1 MSKRNLFLSASVML
15 AISLPASA
23 LAQSDVQPP
32 AQTSAAAEAPTP
44 AWAPSGLPDRIVLSP
59 GADAAREMAVAWRT
73 DVRQTEAVAELVE
86 AVDGPAYEDGART
99 LTGVSVD
106 GAALSGQ
113 GRYQTVR
120 FSDLKPAT
128 PYLYR
133 LKGADGWSEWL
144 SFRTASTDAS
154 APFRILYFGDT
165 QNSILSKGARTIRNG
180 LLRTSPDVVVHAGDL
195 TGRSHDW
202 EWGEWTAAGGYG
214 FAMVPQ
220 IPATG
225 NHEYTDDDD
234 GPRQLGPLWP
244 VQFALPDNGAE
255 QAPETSY
262 YTDYQGVRFIVL
274 DGTAATSLDALD
286 SQTRWLDQ
294 TLASSPARWNIVVQH
309 QPIYTCAR
317 PNDTEAL
324 KTAWEPIYRAH
335 DVDMVLQGHDHC
347 YSRLTDA
354 EGKQAGVARRAA
366 GEPQGPV
373 YVVSVAGPKMY
384 GLNDRAL
391 TQPDRVAADT
401 QLYQT
406 IDVEAGRLRYR
417 AYTVSGALYDSVDIV
432 RAADGSKSLVEPSGL
447 PALRLCTTDGAG
459 PDGAPCVGRPK

>member
-1 MSKRNLFLSASVML
+1 MSKKSLLMAASVIVAL
-15 AISLPASA
+15 SLPASA
-23 LAQSDVQPP
+23 MAQAGAPSAP
-32 AQTSAAAEAPTP
+32 AAASTARP

-73 DVRQTEAVAELVE
+73 DARQTQAVAELVE
-86 AVDGPAYEDGART
+86 AIDGPAYEEGART

-106 GAALSGQ
+106 GTALSGQ

-120 FSDLKPAT
+120 FADLKPAT

-144 SFRTASTDAS
+144 SFRTASAEAS

-165 QNSILSKGARTIRNG
+165 QNSILSKGSRTIRSG
-180 LLRTSPDVVVHAGDL
+180 LLRTAPDVVVHAGDL

-214 FAMVPQ
+214 FAMLPQ
-220 IPATG
+220 IVATG

-234 GPRQLGPLWP
+234 GPRQLGRLWP

-262 YTDYQGVRFIVL
+262 FTDYQGVRFIVL

-294 TLASSPARWNIVVQH
+294 TLASSTARWNIVVQH

-317 PNDTEAL
+317 PKDTEAL
-324 KTAWEPIYRAH
+324 KSAWEPIYRARN
-335 DVDMVLQGHDHC
+335 VDMVLQGHDHC
-347 YSRLTDA
+347 YSRITDA
-354 EGKQAGVARRAA
+354 EGKDAGAVRRAA

-406 IDVEAGRLRYR
+406 IDVEAGHLSYR
-417 AYTVSGALYDSVDIV
+417 AYTVSGVLYDAVDIV
-432 RAADGSKSLVEPSGL
+432 RAADGSKTLQQPVEALPS
-447 PALRLCTTDGAG
+447 LRLCDGPAG
-459 PDGAPCVGRPK
+459 PDGVPCVGSAK

>member
-15 AISLPASA
+15 AISLPVSA

-324 KTAWEPIYRAH
+324 KAAWEPIYRAH
-335 DVDMVLQGHDHC
+335 GVDMVLQGHDHC

-354 EGKQAGVARRAA
+354 EGKQAGAARRAA
-366 GEPQGPV
+366 GEPQGRSMWSP
-373 YVVSVAGPKMY
+373 SPGPRCM
-384 GLNDRAL
+384 A
-391 TQPDRVAADT
+391 
-401 QLYQT
+401 
-406 IDVEAGRLRYR
+406 
-417 AYTVSGALYDSVDIV
+417 
-432 RAADGSKSLVEPSGL
+432 
-447 PALRLCTTDGAG
+447 
-459 PDGAPCVGRPK
+459 

>member
-1 MSKRNLFLSASVML
+1 MSKKTLLLAASVMVAL
-15 AISLPASA
+15 SLPASA
-23 LAQSDVQPP
+23 LAQAAAPSAPSP
-32 AQTSAAAEAPTP
+32 AQP
-44 AWAPSGLPDRIVLSP
+44 AWAPSGLPDRVVLSP

-73 DVRQTEAVAELVE
+73 DGRQTEAMAELVE
-86 AVDGPAYEDGART
+86 AIDGPAYEERART

-106 GAALSGQ
+106 GTALSGQ

-120 FSDLKPAT
+120 FADLKPAT

-165 QNSILSKGARTIRNG
+165 QNSILSKGARTIRSG

-195 TGRSHDW
+195 TGRSRDW

-214 FAMVPQ
+214 FAMLPQ
-220 IPATG
+220 IVAAG

-244 VQFALPDNGAE
+244 AQFALPDNGAE
-255 QAPETSY
+255 RASETSY
-262 YTDYQGVRFIVL
+262 FTDYQGVRFIVL
-274 DGTAATSLDALD
+274 DGTAATSLDALE
-286 SQTRWLDQ
+286 SQTRWLDR
-294 TLASSPARWNIVVQH
+294 TLASSTARWNIVIQH

-324 KTAWEPIYRAH
+324 KAAWEPIYRARN
-335 DVDMVLQGHDHC
+335 VDMVLQGHDHC
-347 YSRLTDA
+347 YSRITDGD
-354 EGKQAGVARRAA
+354 GKALGEARRAQGA
-366 GEPQGPV
+366 AQGPV

-401 QLYQT
+401 QMYQT

-417 AYTVSGALYDSVDIV
+417 AYTVSGVLYDAVDIV
-432 RAADGSKSLVEPSGL
+432 RAADGAKTLREPIESLP
-447 PALRLCTTDGAG
+447 PLRLCDGDVG
-459 PDGAPCVGRPK
+459 PDGAPCVGSAK

>member
-73 DVRQTEAVAELVE
+73 DARQTEAVAELVE

-324 KTAWEPIYRAH
+324 KAAWEPIYRAH

>member
-324 KTAWEPIYRAH
+324 KAAWEPIYRAH
-335 DVDMVLQGHDHC
+335 GVDMVLQGHDHC

-354 EGKQAGVARRAA
+354 EGKQAGAARRAA
-366 GEPQGPV
+366 GEPQGRSMWSP
-373 YVVSVAGPKMY
+373 SPGPRCM
-384 GLNDRAL
+384 A
-391 TQPDRVAADT
+391 
-401 QLYQT
+401 
-406 IDVEAGRLRYR
+406 
-417 AYTVSGALYDSVDIV
+417 
-432 RAADGSKSLVEPSGL
+432 
-447 PALRLCTTDGAG
+447 
-459 PDGAPCVGRPK
+459 